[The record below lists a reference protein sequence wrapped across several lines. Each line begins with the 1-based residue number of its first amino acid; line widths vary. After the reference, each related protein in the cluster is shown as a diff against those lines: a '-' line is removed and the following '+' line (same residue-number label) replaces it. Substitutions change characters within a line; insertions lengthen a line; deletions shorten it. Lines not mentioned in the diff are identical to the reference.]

1 MDIFDRK
8 ILRELQGNA
17 RLTNQELSERV
28 GLSPSPCLRRV
39 RMLEQAGII
48 EGYTALVAQEPYGLP
63 VTAFVSIRLE
73 RQNETTIAGFE
84 KGVGQL
90 DEVIACYLMSGRH
103 DYLLQVLSK
112 SLKDYEIFIRERLTR
127 IPGVGSLESY
137 FAFGQVKRQM
147 VFPKIPT

>member
-1 MDIFDRK
+1 M
-8 ILRELQGNA
+8 
-17 RLTNQELSERV
+17 
-28 GLSPSPCLRRV
+28 
-39 RMLEQAGII
+39 
-48 EGYTALVAQEPYGLP
+48 P

-90 DEVIACYLMSGRH
+90 DKVIACYLMSGRH